1 MKDSFENI
9 QTWKTD
15 VDRHVRTHKFLV
27 GNKTDLPDRCITP
40 EAAEVVI
47 NTGNPPKLD
56 MGTVKKS
63 SEWAKNHILY
73 ILYSNKINCQIFKNG
88 IRCSL

>member
-40 EAAEVVI
+40 EAAEVII
-47 NTGNPPKLD
+47 NTGQPPQIRHGNCKKKFK
-56 MGTVKKS
+56 MG
-63 SEWAKNHILY
+63 
-73 ILYSNKINCQIFKNG
+73 
-88 IRCSL
+88 